1 MRASQLLLLSAL
13 FFALLLT
20 GCNGKTAVINTN
32 MAFQM
37 SDAGKEGV
45 AYLDRV
51 GTELQASLAEAEKQA
66 QTNKNKNVAM
76 LKFQQR
82 LAEAQ
87 HLASSEQQHVM
98 TIISEHLRSTLNA
111 YREKNNI
118 AVIIDAEAAAAYSPK
133 ADITQKIIQ
142 EMNKTAVTF
151 QSPTATPAMEAAPAE
166 AAPAQ

>member
-1 MRASQLLLLSAL
+1 MRASQLLLPAL

-37 SDAGKEGV
+37 SDAGKGGV

-51 GTELQASLAEAEKQA
+51 GTELQAGLAEAEKQA
-66 QTNKNKNVAM
+66 QADKNKNVAM

-87 HLASSEQQHVM
+87 HQASNEQQHVM
-98 TIISEHLRSTLNA
+98 TIISEHLRSTLNT

-118 AVIIDAEAAAAYSPK
+118 AVIIDAEAAAAYSPQ
-133 ADITQKIIQ
+133 ADITQNVIQ
-142 EMNKTAVTF
+142 EMNKKPVNF
-151 QSPTATPAMEAAPAE
+151 QSPTATPATEPAESAPA
-166 AAPAQ
+166 P